1 MGVDYELNRELRGWK
16 NDKIM
21 TERAV
26 DFEKNRWAELLK
38 GEMGNDIDDVLS
50 GKKKVKLTFNEVLNY
65 KLKFYK
71 NKIKKMFSKDYDG
84 TIA

>member
-1 MGVDYELNRELRGWK
+1 MGADYELNRELRGWK

-38 GEMGNDIDDVLS
+38 GEMGKDIDDVLS

>member
-1 MGVDYELNRELRGWK
+1 MNGEVELNREVRGLR

-38 GEMGNDIDDVLS
+38 GEVGQDIKDVLS
-50 GKKKVKLTFNEVLNY
+50 GKKKVKLTFKEKLHYSLN
-65 KLKFYK
+65 FYK
-71 NKIKKMFSKDYDG
+71 NKFRKLFNKEDG
-84 TIA
+84 IV

>member
-38 GEMGNDIDDVLS
+38 GEMGKDIDDVLS

-71 NKIKKMFSKDYDG
+71 NKIKKMFSKDEEY
-84 TIA
+84 IV

>member
-38 GEMGNDIDDVLS
+38 GEMGKDIDDVLS
-50 GKKKVKLTFNEVLNY
+50 GKKKVRLTFNEVLNY

-84 TIA
+84 NIA

>member
-1 MGVDYELNRELRGWK
+1 MNSDYELNRELRGWK

-38 GEMGNDIDDVLS
+38 GEMGKDIDDVLS
-50 GKKKVKLTFNEVLNY
+50 GKKKVRLTFNEVLNY

-84 TIA
+84 TIT

>member
-26 DFEKNRWAELLK
+26 DFEKNRWADLLK
-38 GEMGNDIDDVLS
+38 GEMGKDIDDVLS

>member
-26 DFEKNRWAELLK
+26 DFEKNRWADLLK
-38 GEMGNDIDDVLS
+38 GEMGKDIDDVLS

-71 NKIKKMFSKDYDG
+71 NKIKKMFSKDEEY
-84 TIA
+84 IV